1 VLLFDLDESIG
12 ERRDLA
18 ADRPEVVHELLAEY
32 LRWEADMREPLWTPV
47 NDTTLEIFLSW
58 VGRTVSFRVTV

>member
-1 VLLFDLDESIG
+1 
-12 ERRDLA
+12 
-18 ADRPEVVHELLAEY
+18 
-32 LRWEADMREPLWTPV
+32 MREPLWTPV